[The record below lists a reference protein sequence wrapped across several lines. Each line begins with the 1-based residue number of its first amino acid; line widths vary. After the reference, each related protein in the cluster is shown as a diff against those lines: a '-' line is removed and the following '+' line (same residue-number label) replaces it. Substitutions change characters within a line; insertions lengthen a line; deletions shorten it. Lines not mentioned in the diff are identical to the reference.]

1 MPVYAATGKKIVAT
15 KKASIS
21 KRKKTLKKKN
31 KISVIVH
38 STSKAGVST
47 TKKVTVKKE
56 TMKKAATK
64 TASTTKKTTSKKKS
78 TKKTGSVTVTTET
91 TVVTTVKTSTKK
103 KSKIKT
109 IETTIVTTV
118 KTTRI
123 TTSSPATGTGTILFN
138 TILEEYGEEKADGA
152 VRKMNRS
159 FSHPLSEKSLK
170 SYLSTSRKKGYKF
183 SNQTIINYLC
193 ITKEEQDM
201 LHFHPSSKR
210 EEEREKKRQVKRER
224 VQLVIELAKEGRS
237 QREIAKM
244 SGTSQSTVCRILR
257 DPDKALAPRKTTAN
271 KTEENQT
278 RKKESD
284 SKQKRNDE
292 TEKSAEKVNGEKED
306 KAKQKNLPC
315 EKQVENDNTNGYEN
329 SPMINER
336 KATDYSV
343 VDEQDAGG

>member
-1 MPVYAATGKKIVAT
+1 MKKGMRIFILFLLSLCIYGQTLQTMPVYAATGKKIVAT

-123 TTSSPATGTGTILFN
+123 TTSSPATGTGTTGGSGFSISKFTDVKGHINPKLYNAFITLGFQFKIN
-138 TILEEYGEEKADGA
+138 PSLSTTGVFSVQQHNIQLKTG
-152 VRKMNRS
+152 RS
-159 FSHPLSEKSLK
+159 
-170 SYLSTSRKKGYKF
+170 SYLYHELGHFLSILKGRGGKYVDK
-183 SNQTIINYLC
+183 
-193 ITKEEQDM
+193 
-201 LHFHPSSKR
+201 SS
-210 EEEREKKRQVKRER
+210 EF
-224 VQLVIELAKEGRS
+224 ISIFNA
-237 QREIAKM
+237 
-244 SGTSQSTVCRILR
+244 
-257 DPDKALAPRKTTAN
+257 
-271 KTEENQT
+271 
-278 RKKESD
+278 
-284 SKQKRNDE
+284 
-292 TEKSAEKVNGEKED
+292 EKSAYRGNNKAYVTQDTSEYFAESFCDYTENPSALKQQRPKTYNYINNMVNSISDNDITAFRNTYEWIW
-306 KAKQKNLPC
+306 NL
-315 EKQVENDNTNGYEN
+315 K
-329 SPMINER
+329 
-336 KATDYSV
+336 
-343 VDEQDAGG
+343 

>member
-1 MPVYAATGKKIVAT
+1 MKKGMRIFILFLLSLCIYGQTLQTMPVYAATGKKIVAT

-123 TTSSPATGTGTILFN
+123 TTSSPATGTGT
-138 TILEEYGEEKADGA
+138 TGG
-152 VRKMNRS
+152 S
-159 FSHPLSEKSLK
+159 GFSISKFTDVKGHINPKLYNAFITLGFQFKINPS
-170 SYLSTSRKKGYKF
+170 LSTTGVFSVQQHNENLIILQKPFEKTFYVGYMLPREYQIDIRNSVSATWRDVFRYVLYNIGGKAHYKEIAEAVKGYKK
-183 SNQTIINYLC
+183 SEKNNNVEAKARQTLRQY
-193 ITKEEQDM
+193 TKTFTP
-201 LHFHPSSKR
+201 L
-210 EEEREKKRQVKRER
+210 
-224 VQLVIELAKEGRS
+224 G
-237 QREIAKM
+237 
-244 SGTSQSTVCRILR
+244 
-257 DPDKALAPRKTTAN
+257 
-271 KTEENQT
+271 
-278 RKKESD
+278 
-284 SKQKRNDE
+284 
-292 TEKSAEKVNGEKED
+292 
-306 KAKQKNLPC
+306 
-315 EKQVENDNTNGYEN
+315 NGYY
-329 SPMINER
+329 
-336 KATDYSV
+336 KLVA
-343 VDEQDAGG
+343 

>member
-1 MPVYAATGKKIVAT
+1 MKKGMRIFILFLLSLCIYGQTLQTMPVYAATGKKIVAT

-123 TTSSPATGTGTILFN
+123 TTSSPATGTGT
-138 TILEEYGEEKADGA
+138 TGG
-152 VRKMNRS
+152 S
-159 FSHPLSEKSLK
+159 GFSISKFTDVKGHINPKLYNAFITLGFQFKINPS
-170 SYLSTSRKKGYKF
+170 LSTTGVF
-183 SNQTIINYLC
+183 SVQQHNCPDLVRVKA
-193 ITKEEQDM
+193 IT
-201 LHFHPSSKR
+201 
-210 EEEREKKRQVKRER
+210 
-224 VQLVIELAKEGRS
+224 
-237 QREIAKM
+237 
-244 SGTSQSTVCRILR
+244 GT
-257 DPDKALAPRKTTAN
+257 
-271 KTEENQT
+271 
-278 RKKESD
+278 
-284 SKQKRNDE
+284 
-292 TEKSAEKVNGEKED
+292 
-306 KAKQKNLPC
+306 
-315 EKQVENDNTNGYEN
+315 
-329 SPMINER
+329 
-336 KATDYSV
+336 
-343 VDEQDAGG
+343 